1 METIKG
7 LGSFSIVSMKSSI
20 RSLMVCTCI
29 CTAALLLMI
38 IESET
43 AIAIDTPLSNMSGT
57 NYGFQLESNVT
68 NRTSSD
74 QIAYRNPQY
83 GIFLLFPSNWTFST
97 SGLPEYTQVAG
108 FYAPLQNLSDPI
120 PARFTI
126 SVMSYQQNVS
136 LKDFTNVTL
145 SSLNQTNQIKIS
157 SSGAATLAG
166 RPGYQVVFSTLPNM
180 GNPVSFEIMH
190 SWTAVGNKIYVFQY
204 SVESSKFDTYLPT
217 VKQILDSL
225 RINGIG

>member
-7 LGSFSIVSMKSSI
+7 IASFSIPSMKSSK

-38 IESET
+38 IESQT

-97 SGLPEYTQVAG
+97 SGLPEYSPV
-108 FYAPLQNLSDPI
+108 
-120 PARFTI
+120 
-126 SVMSYQQNVS
+126 SYTH
-136 LKDFTNVTL
+136 L
-145 SSLNQTNQIKIS
+145 
-157 SSGAATLAG
+157 
-166 RPGYQVVFSTLPNM
+166 TLPTSDL
-180 GNPVSFEIMH
+180 V
-190 SWTAVGNKIYVFQY
+190 
-204 SVESSKFDTYLPT
+204 
-217 VKQILDSL
+217 
-225 RINGIG
+225 